1 MDDTVVEPEGAHE
14 PHLQKTPRKA
24 AVSAWIGSAL
34 EYYDFFIYGTAA
46 ALIFPAIS
54 ATRSA
59 ARGSWSSPSSGWG
72 RRPF

>member
-1 MDDTVVEPEGAHE
+1 MDGSVVEPQDAHE
-14 PHLQKTPRKA
+14 PHLPRTPRTA
-24 AVSAWIGSAL
+24 EISSWVGSAL

-59 ARGSWSSPSSGWG
+59 ASGFW
-72 RRPF
+72 